1 MPVLVKTSQHQ
12 YFSVA
17 ATIIPQSNTKLKHAY
32 RILLE
37 KGRKFIVH
45 KTFRRRPGHLVDVLC
60 TLNSRPVS
68 MGSMKRLEYELIMS
82 VSQKSIAISDPAIIF
97 TLPEKTLK
105 SRLYEIKQ
113 NSLIA

>member
-1 MPVLVKTSQHQ
+1 
-12 YFSVA
+12 
-17 ATIIPQSNTKLKHAY
+17 
-32 RILLE
+32 
-37 KGRKFIVH
+37 
-45 KTFRRRPGHLVDVLC
+45 
-60 TLNSRPVS
+60 